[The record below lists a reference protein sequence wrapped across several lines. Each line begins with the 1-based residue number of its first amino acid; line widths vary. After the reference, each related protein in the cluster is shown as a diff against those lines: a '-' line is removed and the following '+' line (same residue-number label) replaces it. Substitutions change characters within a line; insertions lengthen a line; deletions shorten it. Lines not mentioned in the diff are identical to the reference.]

1 MATAEQATDPHAHHG
16 EGPVWFS
23 DPGELRFV
31 DMLAGDI
38 CTVDNTTRDV
48 SRLHIGEVAA
58 AFRPRT
64 SGGMVAAIE
73 RGFAS
78 IDADGTVHRLG
89 ELWSDPGI
97 RMNEGA
103 CDPDGRFYCGS
114 MAYAATPGAGTLW
127 RLDTDGTTSVAI
139 ENVTISN
146 GLIWTPDG
154 GTAYYIDTPT
164 KRVDAFDYDT
174 DSGLTNR
181 RPAVTIQAE
190 RGGPDGMT
198 LDTDGYLWVAIWG
211 GSAVHRYAPDGRLDE
226 VVELPVSRVSACT
239 FGGPEL
245 DELFITTSRQGL
257 EDPTTEPAAGAIF
270 SFKPGVS
277 GLPILPYAG

>member
-1 MATAEQATDPHAHHG
+1 MTTAEQVTDPHAHHG

-38 CTVDNTTRDV
+38 CTVDHATGNV
-48 SRLHIGEVAA
+48 SRLHIGTVAA

-73 RGFAS
+73 RGFAY
-78 IDADGTVHRLG
+78 IDPDGTVHPLG
-89 ELWSDPGI
+89 ELWSDDGI

-114 MAYAATPGAGTLW
+114 MAYGATTGAGTLW

-174 DSGLTNR
+174 DRGLTNR
-181 RPAVTIQAE
+181 RPVVTIQAE

-198 LDTDGYLWVAIWG
+198 LDTEGYLWVAIWG
-211 GSAVHRYAPDGRLDE
+211 GNAVHRYAPDGRLDG
-226 VVELPVSRVSACT
+226 VVDLPVSRVSACT
-239 FGGPEL
+239 FGGPNL

-257 EDPTTEPAAGAIF
+257 VDDSEPAAGAIF
-270 SFKPGVS
+270 STKPGVH
-277 GLPILPYAG
+277 GLPIRPYLG

>member
-1 MATAEQATDPHAHHG
+1 MAKAEQVTDPHANHG
-16 EGPVWFS
+16 EGPVWFT

-38 CTVDNTTRDV
+38 CTVDHATGGV

-73 RGFAS
+73 RGFAF
-78 IDADGTVHRLG
+78 IDPDGTVRPLG

-114 MAYAATPGAGTLW
+114 MAYGATPGAGTLW
-127 RLDTDGTTSVAI
+127 RLNHDGTATPVV

-146 GLIWTPDG
+146 GLIWTADG
-154 GTAYYIDTPT
+154 ATAYYIDTPT
-164 KRVDAFDYDT
+164 KRVDVFDYDPER
-174 DSGLTNR
+174 GLTNR

-198 LDTDGYLWVAIWG
+198 LDTEGYLWVAIWG
-211 GSAVHRYAPDGRLDE
+211 GGAVHRYAPDGRLDE
-226 VVELPVSRVSACT
+226 VVEVPVAQVSACT
-239 FGGPEL
+239 FGGPDL
-245 DELFITTSRQGL
+245 DELFITTSRQGRGA
-257 EDPTTEPAAGAIF
+257 DAEPAAGDEA
-270 SFKPGVS
+270 
-277 GLPILPYAG
+277 LT

>member
-1 MATAEQATDPHAHHG
+1 MTTAEQATDPHAHHG
-16 EGPVWFS
+16 EGPVWFT

-38 CTVDNTTRDV
+38 CTVDHATGSV
-48 SRLHIGEVAA
+48 SRLHIGTVAA

-73 RGFAS
+73 RGFAH
-78 IDADGTVHRLG
+78 IDADGTVRPLG
-89 ELWSDPGI
+89 ELWSDDGI

-114 MAYAATPGAGTLW
+114 MAYAATTGAGTLW

-139 ENVTISN
+139 DNVTISN

-174 DSGLTNR
+174 DRGLTNR
-181 RPAVTIQAE
+181 RPVVTIQGD

-198 LDTDGYLWVAIWG
+198 LDADGYLWVAIWG
-211 GSAVHRYAPDGRLDE
+211 GNAVHRYAPDGRLDG
-226 VVELPVSRVSACT
+226 VVEVPASKVSACT
-239 FGGPEL
+239 FGGPNL

-257 EDPTTEPAAGAIF
+257 AEGAEPTAGSIF
-270 SFKPGVS
+270 SVKPGVR
-277 GLPILPYAG
+277 GLPIRPYRG